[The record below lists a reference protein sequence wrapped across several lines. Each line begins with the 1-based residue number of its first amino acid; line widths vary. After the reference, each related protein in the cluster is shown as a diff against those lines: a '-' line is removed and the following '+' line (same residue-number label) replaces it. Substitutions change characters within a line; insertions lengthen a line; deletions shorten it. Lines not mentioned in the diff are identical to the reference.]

1 MKNLAP
7 ILLLGYKRP
16 LHLKLAIES
25 LLLNPEAPESIL
37 YIAIDGPKTNEE
49 LNLVEK
55 CRAIATSIT
64 GFKEVIT
71 SFQETNIGLAN
82 SVIMNVSQVLSENE
96 TIIVIED
103 DLVVSEQFLA
113 FTNLGLKAYAEDLNV
128 ASIHGYQY
136 PLKLSGN
143 DCVFLRG
150 ADCWG
155 WATWKDRW
163 SSVNFS
169 ADALIGEILE
179 KRLKSGFDL
188 YGAVPNFRMLQ
199 NQASHRIDSWAIRW
213 HASMYIQEKYTLY
226 PPSSLVLNCGL
237 DGSGTHEGKSQLF
250 QNELVREMTWVF
262 PSRVQGSQQFRSR
275 LILFYI
281 RARVIRLA
289 LRLGSWPSKLLKLI
303 TGKVK

>member
-25 LLLNPEAPESIL
+25 LLLNPEAPESVL
-37 YIAIDGPKTNEE
+37 YVAIDGPKTDEE
-49 LNLVEK
+49 LDLVEK

-64 GFKEVIT
+64 GFKKIIT

-82 SVIMNVSQVLSENE
+82 SVIMNVSQVLIEHE
-96 TIIVIED
+96 TIIVVED

-113 FTNLGLKAYAEDLNV
+113 FANLGLEAYAKDLDV

-136 PLKLSGN
+136 PLKISGN
-143 DCVFLRG
+143 NCVFLRG

-163 SSVNFS
+163 SSVNFA
-169 ADALIGEILE
+169 ADALIEEMLE
-179 KRLKSGFDL
+179 KKLKAGFDL
-188 YGAVPNFRMLQ
+188 YGVVPNFRMLQ
-199 NQASHRIDSWAIRW
+199 AQASHRIDSWAIRW

-250 QNELVREMTWVF
+250 QNKLVREMTWVF
-262 PSRVQGSQQFRSR
+262 PTVVQGSQEFRNR
-275 LILFYI
+275 LILFYL
-281 RARVIRLA
+281 RAHVIQIV
-289 LRLGSWPSKLLKLI
+289 LRLSSWPSKLLKLI
-303 TGKVK
+303 AGKLK

>member
-37 YIAIDGPKTNEE
+37 YVAIDGPKTDEE
-49 LNLVEK
+49 LDLVEE

-64 GFKEVIT
+64 GFKKVIT

-82 SVIMNVSQVLSENE
+82 SVIMNVSQVLIEHE
-96 TIIVIED
+96 TIIVVED

-113 FTNLGLKAYAEDLNV
+113 FTNLGLEAYAKDLDV

-136 PLKLSGN
+136 PLKISGN
-143 DCVFLRG
+143 NCVFLRG

-163 SSVNFS
+163 SSFNFS
-169 ADALIGEILE
+169 ADALIGEILD
-179 KRLKSGFDL
+179 KKLKSGFDL
-188 YGAVPNFRMLQ
+188 YGAVSNFSMLQ

-250 QNELVREMTWVF
+250 RNELVREMTWVF
-262 PSRVQGSQQFRSR
+262 PPKVQESQQFRNR
-275 LILFYI
+275 LILFYMLA
-281 RARVIRLA
+281 RAIQIAVRLS
-289 LRLGSWPSKLLKLI
+289 SWPSKLLKLI
-303 TGKVK
+303 AGKLT

>member
-16 LHLKLAIES
+16 LHLKLAIDS
-25 LLLNPEAPESIL
+25 LLRNPEAPESVL
-37 YIAIDGPKTNEE
+37 YVAIDGPKTDEE
-49 LNLVEK
+49 LDLVEK

-64 GFKEVIT
+64 GFKKVIT
-71 SFQETNIGLAN
+71 IFQEANIGLAN
-82 SVIMNVSQVLSENE
+82 SVIMNVSHVLSEHE
-96 TIIVIED
+96 TIIVVED

-113 FTNLGLKAYAEDLNV
+113 FTNLGLEAYVKDLDV

-136 PLKLSGN
+136 PFKISGN
-143 DCVFLRG
+143 NCVFLRG

-163 SSVNFS
+163 STVNFS
-169 ADALIGEILE
+169 ADALIEEMLE
-179 KRLKSGFDL
+179 KKLKAGFDL
-188 YGAVPNFRMLQ
+188 YGVAPNFRMLQ
-199 NQASHRIDSWAIRW
+199 AQASHRIDSWAIRW

-250 QNELVREMTWVF
+250 RNKLVHEMTWAF
-262 PSRVQGSQQFRSR
+262 PSKVQGSQDFRNR
-275 LILFYI
+275 LILFYMRAHAI
-281 RARVIRLA
+281 RIAQRLS
-289 LRLGSWPSKLLKLI
+289 SWPSKLLKLI
-303 TGKVK
+303 VGNLK